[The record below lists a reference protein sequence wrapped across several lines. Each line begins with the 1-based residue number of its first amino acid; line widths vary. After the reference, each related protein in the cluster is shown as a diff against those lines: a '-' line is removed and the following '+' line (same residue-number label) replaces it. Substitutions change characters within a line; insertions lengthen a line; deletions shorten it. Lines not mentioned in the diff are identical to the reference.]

1 MFKKILSIR
10 QLCTR
15 IKKKFEKT
23 LSLRQQIHTFATRK
37 ENNKN
42 ILNYIAVNTL
52 SYRTVSISKEA
63 AIANRE
69 WFVIDLEGQ
78 IVGRVASRIASILR
92 GKHKPTYT
100 PHTDCGDYVIVL
112 NADKVR
118 FTGKKM
124 TDKTYLRH
132 TGYPGGQRSRTPIQ
146 FMQTFPERIIES
158 AVRGMLPKN
167 ILGRAMFKKM
177 LVYSGNEH
185 PHKAQKPKTIEL

>member
-1 MFKKILSIR
+1 M
-10 QLCTR
+10 
-15 IKKKFEKT
+15 
-23 LSLRQQIHTFATRK
+23 
-37 ENNKN
+37 
-42 ILNYIAVNTL
+42 NTL

-63 AIANRE
+63 AQANRE

-78 IVGRVASRIASILR
+78 VVGRAATRIASILR
-92 GKHKPTYT
+92 GKHKPTYI

-124 TDKTYLRH
+124 TDKQYLRH
-132 TGYPGGQRSRTPIQ
+132 TGYPGGQRSRTPQ
-146 FMQTFPERIIES
+146 QMLRTFPERIIES

-177 LVYSGNEH
+177 LVYSGSKH
-185 PHKAQKPKTIEL
+185 PHQAQQPKTIEL